1 MFGYYARI
9 CALKGMPVVSLLLTP
24 AGRQAIGISKVGEFE
39 FNLLQASIAKTA
51 SDIEDLILDKNPF
64 GSVCA
69 AFISSQSTRENL
81 EERFR
86 KKLEILRANY
96 SKGWSRR
103 MGIDIFRIV
112 NWMMKLPP
120 EMERRFWRR
129 IRSIERRGE
138 MNWMCPIEKM
148 FFEDGEKQGI
158 SKGLKQGIKKGIEQG
173 IEQGIELGR
182 RDAMAEMLGRQL
194 KVRFGPLSATTRKR
208 LLKAQPEQ
216 LAMWAEALIAARTL
230 KDIFGK

>member
-1 MFGYYARI
+1 
-9 CALKGMPVVSLLLTP
+9 
-24 AGRQAIGISKVGEFE
+24 
-39 FNLLQASIAKTA
+39 
-51 SDIEDLILDKNPF
+51 
-64 GSVCA
+64 
-69 AFISSQSTRENL
+69 
-81 EERFR
+81 
-86 KKLEILRANY
+86 
-96 SKGWSRR
+96 
-103 MGIDIFRIV
+103 
-112 NWMMKLPP
+112 
-120 EMERRFWRR
+120 
-129 IRSIERRGE
+129 